1 MDLGLTFANG
11 GISGEGSDDVG
22 LFFISGRFD
31 VSTLP
36 TAECYWTKTYAGA
49 HNVFY
54 HGFREG
60 KGIWG
65 TWEISS
71 DARGGFHIGPRAN
84 ANGEEERVSAKHKIG
99 LPAVPVH
106 TPSLL

>member
-11 GISGEGSDDVG
+11 GISGEGNDDVG

-71 DARGGFHIGPRAN
+71 DARGGFHIWPRAN
-84 ANGEEERVSAKHKIG
+84 AKELVSYC
-99 LPAVPVH
+99 
-106 TPSLL
+106 TS

>member
-11 GISGEGSDDVG
+11 GISGEGNDDVG

-71 DARGGFHIGPRAN
+71 DARGGFHIWPRAN
-84 ANGEEERVSAKHKIG
+84 AKGEEERVSAKHKIG

-106 TPSLL
+106 APSLL